1 MKPVSF
7 IGYFDGLQKADALAN
22 MGDMLQ
28 TCVDSTACDGAFY
41 IFHYPESEDLKEHL
55 HVLFLG
61 ECCQKSRALAKII
74 EIAKPHLTLPRQS
87 KISDWLLYSIHDE
100 DYLRAKNLQKKWHY
114 RREEVHS
121 TDDNLLCAAWSSIA
135 DDSSLN
141 DVRNRIQHV
150 IRSGGSV
157 NDAVI
162 SANPRPNEVFGAI
175 QYAKLYKNNYDE
187 QLRTHVVN
195 AIEHKI
201 KEKEEQRNGKF
212 QPEQNDEYYRAVQ
225 LQLEEFFRTRSS
237 EKRD

>member
-22 MGDMLQ
+22 MGDMLKI
-28 TCVDSTACDGAFY
+28 CVEATTCDGAFY
-41 IFHYPESEDLKEHL
+41 IFHYPESEDLKAHF

-61 ECCQKSRALAKII
+61 ECCQKSRALSKIV
-74 EIAKPHLTLPRQS
+74 EISKPHLTLPRQS
-87 KISDWLLYSIHDE
+87 KISDWLLYSIHDA
-100 DYLRAKNLQKKWHY
+100 DYLLSKNLEKKWHY

-135 DDSSLN
+135 DDFSMN

-157 NDAVI
+157 NEAVI

-175 QYAKLYKNNYDE
+175 QYAKLFKNSYDE
-187 QLRTHVVN
+187 QLRSHVVC

-201 KEKEEQRNGKF
+201 KDNEVQKNGKF
-212 QPEQNDEYYRAVQ
+212 QPEQDDEYFRAVQ
-225 LQLEEFFRTRSS
+225 LQLEEFYRTRSM
-237 EKRD
+237 